1 MTLFC
6 MHVAHRDLPSGLA
19 TVLIK
24 SKNTLSV
31 HRPNM
36 VQEDKPSLEI
46 SQSRAILMKH
56 VMEHSHSPWVQ
67 MQSDISMD
75 HLDLWVL
82 LEKLGLQSVWV
93 YGWPGIPH
101 TVSWSLR
108 AQRGGA
114 GKTQYSTG
122 SNGWRRIWGVW
133 PSSLC
138 CLGPNLWSI
147 CPCAQVRK
155 FGTKSAWA
163 LV

>member
-1 MTLFC
+1 

-93 YGWPGIPH
+93 YG
-101 TVSWSLR
+101 
-108 AQRGGA
+108 
-114 GKTQYSTG
+114 
-122 SNGWRRIWGVW
+122 
-133 PSSLC
+133 
-138 CLGPNLWSI
+138 
-147 CPCAQVRK
+147 
-155 FGTKSAWA
+155 
-163 LV
+163 